1 MHRQEMLQ
9 TRIPALENLYEVKF
23 RIKGTVQK
31 NNTSNTYVKKNISRC
46 ETTVASTDKN
56 GSIILNINENSKH
69 PVNENKGK
77 EETSTKLEDSEI
89 INFTINKSNVYNESN
104 ALETTNATEQE
115 KVDIVRKQMET
126 SEKEYTRLTILQSK
140 QQHEFNNKIEAEQI
154 RIRDELNQIKST
166 INPSEIETQIIF
178 MRREIERGLK
188 DKLNIFKDKF

>member
-69 PVNENKGK
+69 PVNENKCK

-104 ALETTNATEQE
+104 ALATTNTTEQE
-115 KVDIVRKQMET
+115 KVGIVSKKMET
-126 SEKEYTRLTILQSK
+126 TTGQEYTRLVINTIAK
-140 QQHEFNNKIEAEQI
+140 A
-154 RIRDELNQIKST
+154 T
-166 INPSEIETQIIF
+166 T
-178 MRREIERGLK
+178 
-188 DKLNIFKDKF
+188 

>member
-69 PVNENKGK
+69 PVNENKCK